1 MQSELRTSTF
11 ARSSIHQAR
20 TRRNRKIGLGLLIGL
35 LAGNAI
41 GLIVYRLLPA
51 RTPPAAITPLPALDD
66 SESRAHRLAGLDAME
81 KGDYESAIKS
91 LTAALRAPNASADL
105 PQLLALAQNLLH
117 RESARVEEEPAQSAP
132 PPTPARSGRTEVP
145 ALPPPAPPPLLLVT
159 TTPARLTIRV
169 DGETRDMSPARLEVE
184 PGPHVVT
191 ILRGDVV
198 LVTRTVEAKAGRV
211 VTVNVDV
218 TDKLAPPVLVAAPTP
233 DAAQAQTPDAGP
245 VAVAAAAVADA
256 RTTPPIP
263 SPEPLETRAVPGT
276 KAPSPPKEE
285 APPPPK
291 ERIPASVVR
300 QAMRASARYFKSCY
314 DDELS
319 RRPDLEGRVVLE
331 VEVDEEG
338 KVQRG
343 RIVKSTFENQRVEY
357 CIQRAASRVK
367 FPAERGRPL
376 TAVDFALSFRPED

>member
-41 GLIVYRLLPA
+41 GFTVYRLLPA
-51 RTPPAAITPLPALDD
+51 RTPPAAIAPLPALDD

-117 RESARVEEEPAQSAP
+117 RESARVEEEPAQPAP
-132 PPTPARSGRTEVP
+132 PPTPARSGRTEEP

-233 DAAQAQTPDAGP
+233 DAAQAPTPDAGR
-245 VAVAAAAVADA
+245 VAVTAAAVTDA

-263 SPEPLETRAVPGT
+263 NPEPLEARAVPDR
-276 KAPSPPKEE
+276 K
-285 APPPPK
+285 APPPPE